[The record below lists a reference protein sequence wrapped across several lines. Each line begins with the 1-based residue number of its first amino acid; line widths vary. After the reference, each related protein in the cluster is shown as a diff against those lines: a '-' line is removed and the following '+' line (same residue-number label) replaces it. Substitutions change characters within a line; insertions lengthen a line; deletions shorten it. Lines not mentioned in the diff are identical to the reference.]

1 MVTLYAEFQM
11 MTYLCIRIIMK
22 YASMYFT
29 VIRSQDTIK
38 FYNKLKYYNYEVIS
52 CFYSCM

>member
-1 MVTLYAEFQM
+1 MLTLYAEFQM